1 MAGKWFAESA
11 FDASQWGRLFYQWN
25 RTPFYV
31 VQVDIPE
38 SVAQQMYR
46 IPNLDNIGPARWA
59 DEADLLK
66 VINSTN
72 NGIIELST
80 IMLW

>member
-11 FDASQWGRLFYQWN
+11 FDAAEWGRRFYQWS

-38 SVAQQMYR
+38 FVAKQMYR

-59 DEADLLK
+59 DEANLLK
-66 VINSTN
+66 VLNSTN

>member
-1 MAGKWFAESA
+1 MEGKWFAESTS
-11 FDASQWGRLFYQWN
+11 DAAKWGKRFYQWN
-25 RTPFYV
+25 EIPFYV
-31 VQVDIPE
+31 VQVDIPDFI
-38 SVAQQMYR
+38 ANQMYR
-46 IPNLDNIGPARWA
+46 IPNLDNIGAARWA
-59 DEADLLK
+59 DEANLLK